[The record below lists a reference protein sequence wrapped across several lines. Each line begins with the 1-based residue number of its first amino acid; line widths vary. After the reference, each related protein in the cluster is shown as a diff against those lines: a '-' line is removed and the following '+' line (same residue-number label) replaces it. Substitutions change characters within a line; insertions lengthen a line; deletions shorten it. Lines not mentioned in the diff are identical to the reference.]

1 MAKRNDMSTAR
12 RSRNRKEESIPQSG
26 NTAALQSIGEPAP
39 GWAPQSNPA
48 DVAKIISSERNRL
61 MKAQA
66 VLGCVAF
73 ALLYE
78 DWLEGPDRPSFV
90 DAVAAVLD
98 LVDEAVDRLDVSV
111 PSIVRAEA
119 DR

>member
-1 MAKRNDMSTAR
+1 MAKRNSMSTAR
-12 RSRNRKEESIPQSG
+12 RSRNRKQQSIPKSG
-26 NTAALQSIGEPAP
+26 DTAASRCIGEPAP

-48 DVAKIISSERNRL
+48 AAATIISAERHQL

-78 DWLEGPDRPSFV
+78 DWLEGSNRPSFV
-90 DAVAAVLD
+90 DAIKAVQD
-98 LVDEAVDRLDVSV
+98 LIRDAL
-111 PSIVRAEA
+111 
-119 DR
+119 